1 MATNGARTGLAEEG
15 AKATYE
21 RLKNDRVS
29 YETRAENCA
38 KVTIPSLF
46 PKDSDNAST
55 DYTTPW
61 QAIGAR
67 GLNNLSAK
75 VMLALFPMQSW
86 MRLKVSEWQ
95 AKQLV
100 SDPSQLAVV
109 EQGLGM
115 VERILMS
122 YMEANSYRVTLF
134 ELIRQLALAGAALLY
149 LPPPDSSAASYNPM
163 KLYTLHNHVVQRD
176 AYGNV
181 LQIVTLDKV
190 AFAALPEDIRNN
202 LGGTGTEYKPDQQV
216 EVYTHIYLDDES
228 GDFLSYQEVEG
239 VEIDGTDGQYPASAL
254 PWIAV
259 RWTKRD
265 GEHYGRSHV
274 EEYLGD
280 LNSLENLHEAMIK
293 FSMIASKVV
302 GLVNPTGVTQVR
314 RLTKAQ
320 TGDFVAGRKADIEFL
335 QLEKA
340 ADFTVAKQVADGIEA
355 RLSYVFMLN
364 SAVQRQGERVTAEEI
379 RYVASEL
386 EDTLG
391 GVYSILSQEL
401 QLPIV
406 RVLLNQLQATQ
417 QIPDLPQEAVEPTVT
432 TGAEALGRGQDMDKL
447 RQFTSAM
454 LEIAQLNGDPDIN
467 MATLKIRLANAIG
480 LDTSGLL
487 LTEAEKA
494 QMQSQEM
501 LKQGGLNAAAGLGQ
515 GIAAQATASP
525 DAMASAMDTAGVEP
539 GPIGASV

>member
-1 MATNGARTGLAEEG
+1 MATTTRQGLAEEG
-15 AKATYE
+15 AKAVYE
-21 RLKNDRVS
+21 RLKNDRVP

-61 QAIGAR
+61 QAVGAR

-75 VMLALFPMQSW
+75 VMLALFPLQSW
-86 MRLKVSEWQ
+86 MKLKVSEWQ

-134 ELIRQLALAGAALLY
+134 ELIRQLALAGSGLLY
-149 LPPPDSSAASYNPM
+149 LPPPDASSSAYNPM
-163 KLYTLHNHVVQRD
+163 KLYTLHSHVVQRD
-176 AYGNV
+176 AFGNV

-190 AFAALPEDIRNN
+190 AFAALPEDVRNS
-202 LGGTGTEYKPDQQV
+202 LGGAGQDHKPEQEI

-228 GDFLSYQEVEG
+228 GDFLSYQEVDGE
-239 VEIDGTDGQYPASAL
+239 EIDGSDGQYPVDAC

-280 LNSLENLHEAMIK
+280 LNSLESLHEAMIK
-293 FSMIASKVV
+293 FAMVSSKII
-302 GLVNPTGVTQVR
+302 GLVNPNGITQVR
-314 RLTKAQ
+314 RLVKAQ
-320 TGDFVAGRKADIEFL
+320 TGDFVAGRKDDISFL
-335 QLEKA
+335 QLEKT
-340 ADFTVAKQVADGIEA
+340 ADFTVSKQVADAIEG

-406 RVLLNQLQATQ
+406 RILLNQLQATA
-417 QIPDLPQEAVEPTVT
+417 QIPDMPKEAVEPTVS
-432 TGAEALGRGQDMDKL
+432 TGVEALGRGQDLDKL
-447 RQFTSAM
+447 NQFLSAM
-454 LEIAQLNGDPDIN
+454 TNVSQLQADPDLN
-467 MATLKIRLANAIG
+467 MSNIKLRLANAIG
-480 LDTSGLL
+480 IDTSGLL

-494 QMQSQEM
+494 QLQAQEM
-501 LKQGGLNAAAGLGQ
+501 LKQGGLQAAAGLGT

-525 DAMASAMDTAGVEP
+525 DAMQAAMDTTGVQAA
-539 GPIGASV
+539 PIGATV

>member
-1 MATNGARTGLAEEG
+1 MATTTRQGLAEEG
-15 AKATYE
+15 AKAVYE
-21 RLKNDRVS
+21 RLKNDRVP
-29 YETRAENCA
+29 YETRAESCA
-38 KVTIPSLF
+38 AVTIPSLF

-55 DYTTPW
+55 NYTTPW
-61 QAIGAR
+61 QGVGAR

-75 VMLALFPMQSW
+75 VMLALFPLQTW
-86 MRLKVSEWQ
+86 MKLKVSEWQ

-100 SDPSQLAVV
+100 ADPSQLAVV

-134 ELIRQLALAGAALLY
+134 ELIRQLALAGTGLLY
-149 LPPPDSSAASYNPM
+149 LPPPDATSAAYNPM
-163 KLYTLHNHVVQRD
+163 RLYTLHTHVVQRD
-176 AYGNV
+176 SFGNV

-190 AFAALPEDIRNN
+190 AYAALPEDIRNS
-202 LGGTGTEYKPDQQV
+202 LQGQEYKPEQEI

-228 GDFLSYQEVEG
+228 GDFMSYQEIEGEEVEG
-239 VEIDGTDGQYPASAL
+239 SDGQYPVDAC

-280 LNSLENLHEAMIK
+280 LTSLEKLHEAMIK
-293 FSMIASKVV
+293 FSMIASKVI
-302 GLVNPTGVTQVR
+302 GLVNPNGVTQVR
-314 RLTKAQ
+314 RLVKAQ
-320 TGDFVAGRKADIEFL
+320 TGDFVAGKKSDIEFL
-335 QLEKA
+335 QLEKT
-340 ADFTVAKQVADGIEA
+340 ADFTVAKQVADNIEG

-406 RVLLNQLQATQ
+406 RILLNQLQATA
-417 QIPDLPQEAVEPTVT
+417 QIPDMPKEAVEPTVS
-432 TGAEALGRGQDMDKL
+432 TGVEALGRGQDLDKL
-447 RQFTSAM
+447 NQFLSAM
-454 LEIAQLNGDPDIN
+454 ANVSQLQADPDLN
-467 MATLKIRLANAIG
+467 MSNIKLRLANAIG
-480 LDTSGLL
+480 IDTSGLL

-494 QMQSQEM
+494 QAQSQEM
-501 LKQGGLNAAAGLGQ
+501 LKQGGLQAAAGIGS
-515 GIAAQATASP
+515 GVAAQATASP
-525 DAMASAMDTAGVEP
+525 EAMESAMDNAGVQP
-539 GPIGASV
+539 GPVSV

>member
-1 MATNGARTGLAEEG
+1 MATTTRTGLAEEG
-15 AKATYE
+15 AKAVYE
-21 RLKNDRVS
+21 RLKNDRVP

-55 DYTTPW
+55 DYSTPW
-61 QAIGAR
+61 QAVGAR

-75 VMLALFPMQSW
+75 VMLALFPLQSW
-86 MRLKVSEWQ
+86 MKLKVSEWQ

-134 ELIRQLALAGAALLY
+134 ELIRQLSLAGSALIY
-149 LPPPDSSAASYNPM
+149 LPPPDASSSAYNPM

-176 AYGNV
+176 AFGNV

-190 AFAALPEDIRNN
+190 AFAALPEDVRNT
-202 LGGTGTEYKPDQQV
+202 LGSDGEKKPDQEI

-228 GDFLSYQEVEG
+228 GEFASYQEVDG
-239 VEIDGTDGQYPASAL
+239 VEVDGSDGQYPLDAC

-280 LNSLENLHEAMIK
+280 LNSLESLHEAMIK
-293 FSMIASKVV
+293 FSMVASKVV
-302 GLVNPTGVTQVR
+302 GLVNPNGVTQVR
-314 RLTKAQ
+314 RLVKAQ
-320 TGDFVAGRKADIEFL
+320 TGDFVAGRKQDIEFL
-335 QLEKA
+335 QLEKT
-340 ADFTVAKQVADGIEA
+340 ADFTVAKSVADAIEQ

-364 SAVQRQGERVTAEEI
+364 SAVQRKGERVTAEEI

-406 RVLLNQLQATQ
+406 RILLNQLQATS
-417 QIPDLPQEAVEPTVT
+417 QIPDMPKEAVEPTVS
-432 TGAEALGRGQDMDKL
+432 TGVEALGRGQDLDKL
-447 RQFTSAM
+447 NQFLSAM
-454 LEIAQLNGDPDIN
+454 ANVSQLQADPDLN
-467 MATLKIRLANAIG
+467 MSNIKLRLANAIG
-480 LDTSGLL
+480 IDTSGLL

-494 QMQSQEM
+494 QLQSQEM
-501 LKQGGLNAAAGLGQ
+501 LKQGGLNAAAGIGQ
-515 GIAAQATASP
+515 GLANQATASP
-525 DAMASAMDTAGVEP
+525 EAIQASMETAGIEAA
-539 GPIGASV
+539 PI

>member
-1 MATNGARTGLAEEG
+1 MATTTRTGLAEEG
-15 AKATYE
+15 AKAVYE
-21 RLKNDRVS
+21 RLKNDRVP

-55 DYTTPW
+55 DYSTPW
-61 QAIGAR
+61 QAVGAR

-75 VMLALFPMQSW
+75 VMLALFPLQSW
-86 MRLKVSEWQ
+86 MKLKVSEWQ

-134 ELIRQLALAGAALLY
+134 ELIRQLSLAGSALIY
-149 LPPPDSSAASYNPM
+149 LPPPDASSSAYNPM

-176 AYGNV
+176 AFGNV

-190 AFAALPEDIRNN
+190 AFAALPEDVRNT
-202 LGGTGTEYKPDQQV
+202 LGTDGERKPDQEI

-228 GDFLSYQEVEG
+228 GEFLSYQEVDGE
-239 VEIDGTDGQYPASAL
+239 EIDGSDGQYPLDAC

-280 LNSLENLHEAMIK
+280 LNSLESLHEAMIK
-293 FSMIASKVV
+293 FSMVASKVV
-302 GLVNPTGVTQVR
+302 GLVNPNGVTQVR
-314 RLTKAQ
+314 RLVKAQ
-320 TGDFVAGRKADIEFL
+320 TGDFVAGRKSDIEFL
-335 QLEKA
+335 QLEKT
-340 ADFTVAKQVADGIEA
+340 ADFTVAKSVADAIEQ

-364 SAVQRQGERVTAEEI
+364 SAVQRKGERVTAEEI

-406 RVLLNQLQATQ
+406 RILLNQLQATS
-417 QIPDLPQEAVEPTVT
+417 QIPDMPKEAVEPTVS
-432 TGAEALGRGQDMDKL
+432 TGVEALGRGQDLDKL
-447 RQFTSAM
+447 NQFLSAM
-454 LEIAQLNGDPDIN
+454 ANVSQLQADPDLN
-467 MATLKIRLANAIG
+467 MSNIKLRLANAIG
-480 LDTSGLL
+480 IDTAGLI

-494 QMQSQEM
+494 QLQSQEM
-501 LKQGGLNAAAGLGQ
+501 LKQGGLNAAAGIGQ
-515 GIAAQATASP
+515 GLAAQATSSP
-525 DAMASAMDTAGVEP
+525 DAIQGAMETTGVQAT
-539 GPIGASV
+539 PIN

>member
-1 MATNGARTGLAEEG
+1 MAETKREGLAEEG
-15 AKATYE
+15 AKAVYE
-21 RLKNDRVS
+21 RLKNDRVP

-46 PKDSDNAST
+46 PKDSDNSST

-61 QAIGAR
+61 QAVGAR

-75 VMLALFPMQSW
+75 VMLALFPLQSW
-86 MRLKVSEWQ
+86 MKLKVSEWQ

-134 ELIRQLALAGAALLY
+134 ELIRQLALAGSALIY
-149 LPPPDSSAASYNPM
+149 LPPPDASSNAYNPM

-176 AYGNV
+176 AFGNV

-190 AFAALPEDIRNN
+190 AYAALPEDVRNS
-202 LGGTGTEYKPDQQV
+202 LSGGQEYKPEQEL
-216 EVYTHIYLDDES
+216 EVYTHIYIDDES
-228 GDFLSYQEVEG
+228 GDFLSYQEIEG
-239 VEIDGTDGQYPASAL
+239 VEVDGSDGQYPQDAL

-280 LNSLENLHEAMIK
+280 LNSLESLNEAMIK
-293 FSMIASKVV
+293 FAMISSKVV
-302 GLVNPTGVTQVR
+302 GLVNPNGITQVR
-314 RLTKAQ
+314 RLVKAQ
-320 TGDFVAGRKADIEFL
+320 TGDFVAGRKSDIEFL
-335 QLEKA
+335 QLEKT
-340 ADFTVAKQVADGIEA
+340 ADFTVAKSVADAIEA

-364 SAVQRQGERVTAEEI
+364 SAVQRSGERVTAEEI

-417 QIPDLPQEAVEPTVT
+417 QIPNLPQEAVEPTVT
-432 TGAEALGRGQDMDKL
+432 TGAEALGRGQDLDKL
-447 RQFTSAM
+447 TQFLNAVATVS
-454 LEIAQLNGDPDIN
+454 QLNGDPDLNVNNIK
-467 MATLKIRLANAIG
+467 LRLANAIG
-480 LDTSGLL
+480 IDTAGLL

-494 QMQSQEM
+494 QAQSQEM
-501 LKQGGLNAAAGLGQ
+501 LRQGGLNAAAGIGS
-515 GIAAQATASP
+515 GVAAQATASP
-525 DAMASAMDTAGVEP
+525 EAMEAAMDTAGVQP
-539 GPIGASV
+539 GPIATQV

>member
-1 MATNGARTGLAEEG
+1 MAETKREGLAEEG
-15 AKATYE
+15 AKAVYE
-21 RLKNDRVS
+21 RLKNDRVP

-46 PKDSDNAST
+46 PKDSDNSST

-61 QAIGAR
+61 QAVGAR

-75 VMLALFPMQSW
+75 VMLALFPLQSW
-86 MRLKVSEWQ
+86 MKLKVSEWQ

-134 ELIRQLALAGAALLY
+134 ELIRQLALAGTALIY
-149 LPPPDSSAASYNPM
+149 LPPPDAASNAYNPM

-176 AYGNV
+176 AFGNV

-190 AFAALPEDIRNN
+190 AYAALPEDVRNS
-202 LGGTGTEYKPDQQV
+202 LTGGQEYTPEQEL
-216 EVYTHIYLDDES
+216 EVYTHIYIDDES
-228 GDFLSYQEVEG
+228 GDFLSYQEIEG
-239 VEIDGTDGQYPASAL
+239 VEVDGSDGQYPQDAL

-280 LNSLENLHEAMIK
+280 LNSLESLNEAMIK
-293 FSMIASKVV
+293 FAMISSKVV
-302 GLVNPTGVTQVR
+302 GLVNPNGITQVR
-314 RLTKAQ
+314 RLVKAQ

-335 QLEKA
+335 QLEKT
-340 ADFTVAKQVADGIEA
+340 ADFTVAKSVADAIEA

-364 SAVQRQGERVTAEEI
+364 SAVQRSGERVTAEEI

-417 QIPDLPQEAVEPTVT
+417 QIPNLPQEAVEPTVT
-432 TGAEALGRGQDMDKL
+432 TGAEALGRGQDLDKL
-447 RQFTSAM
+447 TQFLNAVATVS
-454 LEIAQLNGDPDIN
+454 QLNGDPDLNVNNIK
-467 MATLKIRLANAIG
+467 LRLANAIG
-480 LDTSGLL
+480 IDTAGLL

-501 LKQGGLNAAAGLGQ
+501 LKQGGLNAAAGIGS
-515 GIAAQATASP
+515 GVAAQATASP
-525 DAMASAMDTAGVEP
+525 EAMESAMDTAGVQP
-539 GPIGASV
+539 GPIATQV

>member
-1 MATNGARTGLAEEG
+1 MATTAREGLAEEG
-15 AKATYE
+15 AKPVYE
-21 RLKNDRVS
+21 RLKNDRVP

-61 QAIGAR
+61 QAVGAR

-75 VMLALFPMQSW
+75 VMLALFPLQTW
-86 MRLKVSEWQ
+86 MKLKVSEWQ

-100 SDPSQLAVV
+100 ADPSQLAVV

-134 ELIRQLALAGAALLY
+134 ELIRQLALAGSGLLY
-149 LPPPDSSAASYNPM
+149 LPPPDASSSSYNPM

-176 AYGNV
+176 AFGTV

-190 AFAALPEDIRNN
+190 AFAALPEDIRNSIST
-202 LGGTGTEYKPDQQV
+202 GGQEMKPDQEV
-216 EVYTHIYLDDES
+216 EVYTHVYLDDES
-228 GDFLSYQEVEG
+228 GNYLSYQEVNGEE
-239 VEIDGTDGQYPASAL
+239 VDGTDGEYPVDAC

-280 LNSLENLHEAMIK
+280 LDSLEKLHEAMIK

-302 GLVNPTGVTQVR
+302 GLVNPNGVTQVR
-314 RLTKAQ
+314 RLVKAQ

-335 QLEKA
+335 QLEKT
-340 ADFTVAKQVADGIEA
+340 ADFTVAKQVADNIEA
-355 RLSYVFMLN
+355 RMSYVFMLN

-406 RVLLNQLQATQ
+406 RILLNQLQATA
-417 QIPDLPQEAVEPTVT
+417 QIPDMPKEAVEPTVS
-432 TGAEALGRGQDMDKL
+432 TGVEALGRGQDLDKL
-447 RQFTSAM
+447 NQFLSSMASVS
-454 LEIAQLNGDPDIN
+454 QLQQDPDLN
-467 MATLKIRLANAIG
+467 MANIKLRLANAIG
-480 LDTSGLL
+480 IDVTGLL

-501 LKQGGLNAAAGLGQ
+501 LKQGGLNAAAGVGQ
-515 GIAAQATASP
+515 GVAAQATASP
-525 DAMASAMDTAGVEP
+525 EAMGAAMDTVGVEP
-539 GPIGASV
+539 GAINSQV

>member
-1 MATNGARTGLAEEG
+1 VADSTRQGLAGEG
-15 AKATYE
+15 AKAVYE
-21 RLKNDRVS
+21 RLKNDRVP

-61 QAIGAR
+61 QAVGAR

-75 VMLALFPMQSW
+75 VMLALFPLQTW
-86 MRLKVSEWQ
+86 MKLKVSEWQ

-134 ELIRQLALAGAALLY
+134 ELIRQLALAGSGLLY
-149 LPPPDSSAASYNPM
+149 LPPPDATSSAYNPM

-176 AYGNV
+176 AFGNV

-190 AFAALPEDIRNN
+190 AFAALPEDVRNS
-202 LGGTGTEYKPDQQV
+202 LGNEGQERKPEQEI

-228 GDFLSYQEVEG
+228 GEFLSYQEVDD
-239 VEIDGTDGQYPASAL
+239 VEIEGSDGQYPLDAC

-280 LNSLENLHEAMIK
+280 LNSLESLHEAMIK
-293 FSMIASKVV
+293 FAMVSSKII
-302 GLVNPTGVTQVR
+302 GLVNPNGITQVR
-314 RLTKAQ
+314 RLVKAQ
-320 TGDFVAGRKADIEFL
+320 TGDFVAGRKDDISFL
-335 QLEKA
+335 QLEKT
-340 ADFTVAKQVADGIEA
+340 ADFTVAKQVSDAIEG

-379 RYVASEL
+379 RYVASDL

-406 RVLLNQLQATQ
+406 RILLNQLQATS
-417 QIPDLPQEAVEPTVT
+417 QIPDMPKEAVEPTVS
-432 TGAEALGRGQDMDKL
+432 TGVEALGRGQDLDKL
-447 RQFTSAM
+447 NQFLGAM
-454 LEIAQLNGDPDIN
+454 TQVAQLNGDTDLN
-467 MATLKIRLANAIG
+467 MSNIKLRLANAIG

-494 QMQSQEM
+494 QLQSQEM
-501 LKQGGLNAAAGLGQ
+501 LKQGGLNAAAGIGQ
-515 GIAAQATASP
+515 GMAAQATASP
-525 DAMASAMDTAGVEP
+525 DAMESAMDTAGVEVA
-539 GPIGASV
+539 PI

>member
-1 MATNGARTGLAEEG
+1 MATTTREGLAEEG
-15 AKATYE
+15 AKAVYE

-29 YETRAENCA
+29 YETRAESCA
-38 KVTIPSLF
+38 AVTIPSLF

-55 DYTTPW
+55 SYTTPW
-61 QAIGAR
+61 QAVGAR

-75 VMLALFPMQSW
+75 VMLALFPLQTW
-86 MRLKVSEWQ
+86 MKLKVSEWQ

-100 SDPSQLAVV
+100 TDPSQLAVV

-134 ELIRQLALAGAALLY
+134 ELIRQLALCGNGLLY
-149 LPPPDSSAASYNPM
+149 LPPPDATSSAYNPM
-163 KLYTLHNHVVQRD
+163 RLYTLHNYVCQRD
-176 AYGNV
+176 SYGNV
-181 LQIVTLDKV
+181 LQLVTVDKV
-190 AFAALPEDIRNN
+190 AYAALPEDVRVS
-202 LGGTGTEYKPDQQV
+202 LQGDFTPEQEV
-216 EVYTHIYLDDES
+216 EVYTHVYLDDES
-228 GDFLSYQEVEG
+228 GEFLSYQEIDG
-239 VEIDGTDGQYPASAL
+239 VEVDGTDGQYPVDAC

-280 LNSLENLHEAMIK
+280 LTSLEKLHEAMIK

-302 GLVNPTGVTQVR
+302 GLVNPNGITQVR
-314 RLTKAQ
+314 RIVKAQ
-320 TGDFVAGRKADIEFL
+320 TGDFVPGRKDDISFL
-335 QLEKA
+335 QLEKT
-340 ADFTVAKQVADGIEA
+340 ADFTVAKQVADAIEG

-406 RVLLNQLQATQ
+406 RILLNQLQATS
-417 QIPDLPQEAVEPTVT
+417 QIPDMPKEAVEPTVS
-432 TGAEALGRGQDMDKL
+432 TGVEALGRGQDLDKL
-447 RQFTSAM
+447 NQFLSAM
-454 LEIAQLNGDPDIN
+454 TNVSQLQADPDLN
-467 MATLKIRLANAIG
+467 MSNIKLRLANAIG
-480 LDTSGLL
+480 IDTSGLL
-487 LTEAEKA
+487 LTEADKA
-494 QMQSQEM
+494 QLQSQEM
-501 LKQGGLNAAAGLGQ
+501 LKQGGLQAAAGIGSGL
-515 GIAAQATASP
+515 AAQATASP
-525 DAMASAMDTAGVEP
+525 DAMQSAMDTAGVEATSLQ
-539 GPIGASV
+539 G

>member
-1 MATNGARTGLAEEG
+1 MATTTRTGLAEEG
-15 AKATYE
+15 AKAVYE
-21 RLKNDRVS
+21 RLKNDRVP

-55 DYTTPW
+55 DYSTPW
-61 QAIGAR
+61 QAVGAR

-75 VMLALFPMQSW
+75 VMLALFPLQSW
-86 MRLKVSEWQ
+86 MKLKVSEWQ

-134 ELIRQLALAGAALLY
+134 ELIRQLSLAGSALIY
-149 LPPPDSSAASYNPM
+149 LPPPDASPSAYNPM

-176 AYGNV
+176 AFGNV

-190 AFAALPEDIRNN
+190 AFAALPEDVRNS
-202 LGGTGTEYKPDQQV
+202 LGTDGEKKPDQEI

-228 GDFLSYQEVEG
+228 GEFASYQEVDG
-239 VEIDGTDGQYPASAL
+239 VEVDGSDGQYPLDAC

-280 LNSLENLHEAMIK
+280 LNSLESLHEAMIK
-293 FSMIASKVV
+293 FSMVASKVV
-302 GLVNPTGVTQVR
+302 GLVNPNGVTQVR
-314 RLTKAQ
+314 RLVKAQ
-320 TGDFVAGRKADIEFL
+320 TGDFVAGRKQDIEFL
-335 QLEKA
+335 QLEKT
-340 ADFTVAKQVADGIEA
+340 ADFTVAKSVADAIEQ

-364 SAVQRQGERVTAEEI
+364 SAVQRKGERVTAEEI

-406 RVLLNQLQATQ
+406 RILLNQLQATS
-417 QIPDLPQEAVEPTVT
+417 QIPDMPKEAVEPTVS
-432 TGAEALGRGQDMDKL
+432 TGVEALGRGQDLDKL
-447 RQFTSAM
+447 NQFLSAM
-454 LEIAQLNGDPDIN
+454 ANVSQLQADPDLN
-467 MATLKIRLANAIG
+467 MSNIKLRLANAIG
-480 LDTSGLL
+480 IDTSGLL

-494 QMQSQEM
+494 QLQSQEM
-501 LKQGGLNAAAGLGQ
+501 LKQGGLNAAAGIGQ
-515 GIAAQATASP
+515 GLAQQATASP
-525 DAMASAMDTAGVEP
+525 EAIQASMEATGVEAA
-539 GPIGASV
+539 PI

>member
-1 MATNGARTGLAEEG
+1 MATTTRTGLAEEG
-15 AKATYE
+15 AKAVYE
-21 RLKNDRVS
+21 RLKNDRVP

-55 DYTTPW
+55 DYSTPW
-61 QAIGAR
+61 QAVGAR

-75 VMLALFPMQSW
+75 VMLALFPLQSW
-86 MRLKVSEWQ
+86 MKLKVSEWQ

-134 ELIRQLALAGAALLY
+134 ELIRQLALAGSALIY
-149 LPPPDSSAASYNPM
+149 LPPPDAASSAYNPM

-176 AYGNV
+176 AFGNV

-190 AFAALPEDIRNN
+190 AFAALPEDVRNS
-202 LGGTGTEYKPDQQV
+202 LGTDGERKPDQEI

-228 GDFLSYQEVEG
+228 GEFASYQEVDG
-239 VEIDGTDGQYPASAL
+239 VEVDGSDGQYPLDAC

-280 LNSLENLHEAMIK
+280 LNSLESLHEAMIK
-293 FSMIASKVV
+293 FSMVASKVV
-302 GLVNPTGVTQVR
+302 GLVNPNGVTQVR
-314 RLTKAQ
+314 RLVKAQ
-320 TGDFVAGRKADIEFL
+320 TGDFVAGRKQDIEFL
-335 QLEKA
+335 QLEKT
-340 ADFTVAKQVADGIEA
+340 ADFTVAKSVADAIEQ

-364 SAVQRQGERVTAEEI
+364 SAVQRKGERVTAEEI

-406 RVLLNQLQATQ
+406 RILLNQLQATS
-417 QIPDLPQEAVEPTVT
+417 QIPDMPKEAVEPTVS
-432 TGAEALGRGQDMDKL
+432 TGVEALGRGQDLDKL
-447 RQFTSAM
+447 NQLLSALTGVKA
-454 LEIAQLNGDPDIN
+454 LEGDPDLN
-467 MATLKIRLANAIG
+467 MANIKLRLANAIG
-480 LDTSGLL
+480 IDTSGLL

-494 QMQSQEM
+494 QLQSQEM
-501 LKQGGLNAAAGLGQ
+501 LKQGGLNAAAGIGQ
-515 GIAAQATASP
+515 GLANQATASP
-525 DAMASAMDTAGVEP
+525 EAMQSAMDTAGVEVGMP
-539 GPIGASV
+539 GS

>member
-1 MATNGARTGLAEEG
+1 MATTTRQGLAEEG
-15 AKATYE
+15 AKAVYE
-21 RLKNDRVS
+21 RLKNDRVP
-29 YETRAENCA
+29 YETRAESCA
-38 KVTIPSLF
+38 AVTIPSLF

-55 DYTTPW
+55 NYTTPW
-61 QAIGAR
+61 QGVGAR

-75 VMLALFPMQSW
+75 VMLALFPLQTW
-86 MRLKVSEWQ
+86 MKLKVSEWQ

-100 SDPSQLAVV
+100 ADPSQLAVV

-134 ELIRQLALAGAALLY
+134 ELIRQLALAGTGLLY
-149 LPPPDSSAASYNPM
+149 LPPPDATSAAYNPM
-163 KLYTLHNHVVQRD
+163 RLYTLHTHVVQRD
-176 AYGNV
+176 SFGNV

-190 AFAALPEDIRNN
+190 AYAALPEDVRNS
-202 LGGTGTEYKPDQQV
+202 LQGQEHKPEEEI

-228 GDFLSYQEVEG
+228 GDFMSYQEIDGEEVEG
-239 VEIDGTDGQYPASAL
+239 SDGQYPVDAC

-280 LNSLENLHEAMIK
+280 LTSLEKLHEAMIK

-302 GLVNPTGVTQVR
+302 GLVNPNGITQVR

-335 QLEKA
+335 QLEKT
-340 ADFTVAKQVADGIEA
+340 ADFTVAKQVADNIEG

-406 RVLLNQLQATQ
+406 RILLNQLQATS
-417 QIPDLPQEAVEPTVT
+417 QIPDMPKEAVEPTVS
-432 TGAEALGRGQDMDKL
+432 TGVEALGRGQDLDKL
-447 RQFTSAM
+447 NQFLSAM
-454 LEIAQLNGDPDIN
+454 TNVSQLQADPDLN
-467 MATLKIRLANAIG
+467 MSNIKLRLANAIG
-480 LDTSGLL
+480 IDTSGLL

-494 QMQSQEM
+494 QLQSQEM
-501 LKQGGLNAAAGLGQ
+501 LKQGGLTAAQGLGQ
-515 GIAAQATASP
+515 GMATQATASP
-525 DAMASAMDTAGVEP
+525 EAMESAMDTAGVQAS
-539 GPIGASV
+539 PI

>member
-1 MATNGARTGLAEEG
+1 MATTARVGLAEEG
-15 AKATYE
+15 AKAVYE
-21 RLKNDRVS
+21 RLKNDRVP

-38 KVTIPSLF
+38 AVTIPSLF

-61 QAIGAR
+61 QAVGAR

-75 VMLALFPMQSW
+75 VMLALFPLQSW
-86 MRLKVSEWQ
+86 MKLKVSEWQ

-100 SDPSQLAVV
+100 SDPAQLAVV

-134 ELIRQLALAGAALLY
+134 ELIRQLALAGTGLIY
-149 LPPPDSSAASYNPM
+149 LPPPEAGATGYNPM
-163 KLYTLHNHVVQRD
+163 KLYTLHNHAVQRD
-176 AYGNV
+176 SFGNV
-181 LQIVTLDKV
+181 LQIVTVDKV
-190 AFAALPEDIRNN
+190 AYAALPEDVRNS
-202 LGGTGTEYKPDQQV
+202 LGTTGERKPDQEI

-228 GDFLSYQEVEG
+228 GDFLSYQE
-239 VEIDGTDGQYPASAL
+239 IDGEEVDGSDGQYPQDAV

-280 LNSLENLHEAMIK
+280 LNSLESLHEAMIK

-302 GLVNPTGVTQVR
+302 GLVNPNGVTQVR
-314 RLTKAQ
+314 RLVKAQ

-335 QLEKA
+335 QLEKT
-340 ADFTVAKQVADGIEA
+340 ADFTVAKSVADAIEQ
-355 RLSYVFMLN
+355 RLAYVFMLN
-364 SAVQRQGERVTAEEI
+364 SAVQRSGERVTAEEI

-417 QIPDLPQEAVEPTVT
+417 QIPDLPKEAVEPTVS
-432 TGAEALGRGQDMDKL
+432 TGVEALGRGQDLDKL
-447 RQFTSAM
+447 NQFLSAM
-454 LEIAQLNGDPDIN
+454 ASVASLQQDPDLN
-467 MATLKIRLANAIG
+467 MGTIKLRLANAIG

-487 LTEAEKA
+487 LTDADKA
-494 QMQSQEM
+494 KLQSQEM
-501 LKQGGLNAAAGLGQ
+501 LKQGGLQAAAGLGS

-525 DAMASAMDTAGVEP
+525 EAMSQAADTVGVEP
-539 GPIGASV
+539 SAISA